1 MKSLI
6 QKLLI
11 VSLIVLLNACGGGSG
26 GNESSTSE
34 EVKLPTNKN
43 FSLSLSSV
51 DIRRVSNGEMV
62 AVDSSAISSGTL
74 NLNE

>member
-11 VSLIVLLNACGGGSG
+11 LSLLVLLNACGGGAG
-26 GNESSTSE
+26 GDDHSTSG
-34 EVKLPTNKN
+34 EVKSLTIKT

-51 DIRRVSNGEMV
+51 DIRRVSNGEMIV
-62 AVDSSAISSGTL
+62 VDSSSISSGTL
-74 NLNE
+74 NLNQ